1 MNLST
6 SAATCRHV
14 AVTLLPAFLVPRLA
28 RGVEWSGSVAAAA
41 AATGG
46 KCGVP
51 QRNTGGGGG
60 GGSVEF
66 EGEGGRERVKG
77 FQRNELRAC
86 VARPFTAASAAVE
99 AMGKGRRTRHVLL
112 EYCTCARARVTS
124 TLIRRKCENLS
135 GSRLRRRRRRRRRRL

>member
-1 MNLST
+1 MTARVAMTLLLLVACLSLYEFIHERCNLSSCCRYVVACFF
-6 SAATCRHV
+6 SAATR
-14 AVTLLPAFLVPRLA
+14 TRS
-28 RGVEWSGSVAAAA
+28 GVEWSGSVAAAAA

-60 GGSVEF
+60 GGGSEEF

-112 EYCTCARARVTS
+112 QYCTCARG
-124 TLIRRKCENLS
+124 LHLH
-135 GSRLRRRRRRRRRRL
+135 